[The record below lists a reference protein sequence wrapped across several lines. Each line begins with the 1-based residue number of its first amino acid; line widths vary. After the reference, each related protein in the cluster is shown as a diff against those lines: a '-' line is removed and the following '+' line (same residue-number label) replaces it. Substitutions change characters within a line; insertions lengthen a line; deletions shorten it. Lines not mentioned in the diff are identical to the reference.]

1 LAYGWQTTPH
11 ELHGQQT
18 LIANHDNGDQ
28 ILNGFD
34 YINQKQR
41 AALNGDIF
49 NPTLSYVPVGKS
61 GRSDVFSVDYGD
73 WAPRISAAWNPSLR
87 SGFLGRMFGD
97 RKTVIRGGYG
107 IAYDRVNT
115 VQSVIIPMLGVGFAQ
130 TINTNTPLCNANG
143 ASVQGCNASVPLSGA
158 GANPGLASFRVGV
171 DGSIPTPPAPAAVP
185 SPIVPANGLSEILSF
200 QNDPQFQ
207 VGRSHSIDFTIQ
219 RSLPGQ
225 MIFEAGYIG
234 RIGRHLPNSVNF
246 NSAPY
251 MFKDK
256 ASGQSFAQA
265 FDAVAVATRNGQTP
279 ANQPWFENQLPG
291 SGAGCGAGGANIS
304 ATACLVAGNG
314 AAFLNNNV
322 SNLFLSMDFA
332 RLGLGLPEYTNTQVL
347 DLFVRASRDKSNYN
361 ALVLTLRNNSWHGLF
376 FDFNYTFSKSLDT
389 VGAVQNDARYYSSS
403 YNTRLDYGPS
413 FFDRPNVFNAI
424 FNYDLPFGKGRF
436 SNHHSFINRV
446 TGGWYAA
453 GIFRKSSGVPELV
466 TVSGQPFGGGIIF
479 ATPSGMLPTVPVDS
493 LGGGSIHGGING
505 STVNTPLGPQSV
517 GTAGDPKNSG
527 TGLNY
532 FADPG
537 GAFLKFRPT
546 LLATDTNDG
555 RNSPLRG
562 LSFWNLDTRF
572 GKSTAITE
580 RVKVEFSADFFNIF
594 NHANFL
600 DPSFDTTNPATFGVI
615 NTQLIPADRISGA
628 RWIQLGFRIDF

>member
-1 LAYGWQTTPH
+1 
-11 ELHGQQT
+11 
-18 LIANHDNGDQ
+18 
-28 ILNGFD
+28 
-34 YINQKQR
+34 
-41 AALNGDIF
+41 
-49 NPTLSYVPVGKS
+49 
-61 GRSDVFSVDYGD
+61 
-73 WAPRISAAWNPSLR
+73 
-87 SGFLGRMFGD
+87 MFGD

-158 GANPGLASFRVGV
+158 GANPGLASSRVGV

-207 VGRSHSIDFTIQ
+207 AGRSHSIDFTIQ

-279 ANQPWFENQLPG
+279 ANQPWLENQLPG

-436 SNHHSFINRV
+436 TNHHSFINRV

-493 LGGGSIHGGING
+493 LGGGSIHGGVNG

-532 FADPG
+532 FVDPG
-537 GAFLKFRPT
+537 EAFLKFRPT

>member
-1 LAYGWQTTPH
+1 
-11 ELHGQQT
+11 
-18 LIANHDNGDQ
+18 
-28 ILNGFD
+28 
-34 YINQKQR
+34 
-41 AALNGDIF
+41 
-49 NPTLSYVPVGKS
+49 
-61 GRSDVFSVDYGD
+61 
-73 WAPRISAAWNPSLR
+73 
-87 SGFLGRMFGD
+87 M
-97 RKTVIRGGYG
+97 
-107 IAYDRVNT
+107 NT

-143 ASVQGCNASVPLSGA
+143 TSVQGCNASVPLTGA

-171 DGSIPTPPAPAAVP
+171 DGSIPTPPAPSAVP

-234 RIGRHLPNSVNF
+234 RIARHLPNSVNF

-265 FDAVAVATRNGQTP
+265 FDAVAVAMRNGKTSADQ
-279 ANQPWFENQLPG
+279 AWFENQLPG
-291 SGAGCGAGGANIS
+291 SGVGCGPVDPVTMKPTNIS
-304 ATACLVAGNG
+304 ATACLVGGNG
-314 AAFLNNNV
+314 AAFLNDNL

-347 DLFVRASRDKSNYN
+347 DLFVRTSRDKSNYN
-361 ALVLTLRNNSWHGLF
+361 ALVLSLRNNSWHGLF

-403 YNTRLDYGPS
+403 YNTHLDYGPS
-413 FFDRPNVFNAI
+413 FFDRPHVFNAI
-424 FNYDLPFGKGRF
+424 FDYELPFGKGRRF
-436 SNHHSFINRV
+436 SSGHSAVNRV
-446 TGGWYAA
+446 IGGWYSA
-453 GIFRKSSGVPELV
+453 GIFRKSSGVPVLV
-466 TVSGQPFGGGIIF
+466 SISGQPFGGGIIF

-493 LGGGSIHGGING
+493 LGGGTIHRGVNG
-505 STVNTPLGPQSV
+505 STINTPLGPLSV
-517 GTAGDPKNSG
+517 GTSGDPKNSG

-537 GAFLKFRPT
+537 AAFQKFRPA
-546 LLATDTNDG
+546 LIASDTNDG

-562 LSFWNLDTRF
+562 LGFWNLDMRL

-594 NHANFL
+594 NHPNFL
-600 DPSFDTTNPATFGVI
+600 DPASPRFHLGIQNAKGGRNHRSGFDGGA
-615 NTQLIPADRISGA
+615 ASRILW
-628 RWIQLGFRIDF
+628 RTLQR

>member
-1 LAYGWQTTPH
+1 
-11 ELHGQQT
+11 
-18 LIANHDNGDQ
+18 
-28 ILNGFD
+28 
-34 YINQKQR
+34 
-41 AALNGDIF
+41 
-49 NPTLSYVPVGKS
+49 
-61 GRSDVFSVDYGD
+61 
-73 WAPRISAAWNPSLR
+73 
-87 SGFLGRMFGD
+87 
-97 RKTVIRGGYG
+97 
-107 IAYDRVNT
+107 
-115 VQSVIIPMLGVGFAQ
+115 
-130 TINTNTPLCNANG
+130 
-143 ASVQGCNASVPLSGA
+143 
-158 GANPGLASFRVGV
+158 
-171 DGSIPTPPAPAAVP
+171 
-185 SPIVPANGLSEILSF
+185 LSEILSF

-225 MIFEAGYIG
+225 MIFEAGYVG

-279 ANQPWFENQLPG
+279 ADQPWFENQLPG
-291 SGAGCGAGGANIS
+291 SGAGCGAGKANIS

-332 RLGLGLPEYTNTQVL
+332 RLELGLPEYTNTQVL

-493 LGGGSIHGGING
+493 LGGGSIHGGVNG